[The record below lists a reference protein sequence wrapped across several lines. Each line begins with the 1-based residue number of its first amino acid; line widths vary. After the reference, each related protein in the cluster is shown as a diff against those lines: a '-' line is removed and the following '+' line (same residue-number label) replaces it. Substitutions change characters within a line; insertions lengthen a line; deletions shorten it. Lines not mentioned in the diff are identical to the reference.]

1 MSVFQ
6 EQLFYMRVLFDLS
19 FFFLVII
26 IIIQN
31 LVFGVIIDT
40 FADLRTEKNKDEDM
54 TRNTCF
60 ICGENRGDGRG
71 QKAELE
77 ELVYGI

>member
-1 MSVFQ
+1 MILILDSNSLQ
-6 EQLFYMRVLFDLS
+6 ESLFYGRVIFDLS

-40 FADLRTEKNKDEDM
+40 FADLRTEKNKEEDM
-54 TRNTCF
+54 IKNTCF
-60 ICGENRGDGRG
+60 ICGKE
-71 QKAELE
+71 
-77 ELVYGI
+77 YWYI